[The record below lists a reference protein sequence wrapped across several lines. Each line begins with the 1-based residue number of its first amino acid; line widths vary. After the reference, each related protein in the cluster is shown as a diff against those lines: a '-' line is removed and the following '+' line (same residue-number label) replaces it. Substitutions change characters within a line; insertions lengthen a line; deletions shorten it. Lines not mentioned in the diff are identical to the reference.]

1 MINYWAIPNMGKMHL
16 MQLIEINRKS
26 YTKSFTRYYFYKQWH
41 HPTEYNKRIEKVYL
55 VRKHQSNVETPIR
68 TRTTYGE
75 RPDFVYDVDEDL
87 EIYLQKNGDLMADY
101 LRRKFFLSSMSLA
114 DFIKGKDPVEV
125 LFTDKW
131 FKVLSKEEVR
141 NESSRIIELL
151 KEIQKNLPVPPYL
164 CTFLEPYLST
174 HPEYIRDHIDELCD
188 VDVIF
193 NPFAMLGHSKLEEYV
208 INIYKS
214 RKNVI
219 PYKEN
224 LIDCFTSKLNMPS
237 KYDVLVEYKK
247 DKRNVWSYLDG
258 VVRNIRRIEKYLQH
272 NRIEPIYFNLDRDDY
287 KEVFGFEKDGIPRT
301 NTHSSLRK
309 GDYPERKQFEQIA
322 KEYVVMR
329 NMKDMRMV

>member
-1 MINYWAIPNMGKMHL
+1 MGYNYWAMPNMGKMHL
-16 MQLIEINRKS
+16 LQLIEINRKT
-26 YTKSFTRYYFYKQWH
+26 YTNGSHSRYYFYKQWH

-55 VRKHQSNVETPIR
+55 VRKHHSNVETSIR

-87 EIYLQKNGDLMADY
+87 EIYLHKNGDLMADY

-114 DFIKGKDPVEV
+114 DFIKDKDPVEV

-131 FKVLSKEEVR
+131 FKVLSNEEVR

-151 KEIQKNLPVPPYL
+151 KEIQKNLPVQSYL
-164 CTFLEPYLST
+164 CTFLEPYLFT
-174 HPEYIRDHIDELCD
+174 HPEYIRDHVDELCD
-188 VDVIF
+188 ADFLF

-208 INIYKS
+208 
-214 RKNVI
+214 NVI

-258 VVRNIRRIEKYLQH
+258 VVRGIRRIKKHLH
-272 NRIEPIYFNLDRDDY
+272 HHGIEPIYFNLDRDDY
-287 KEVFGFEKDGIPRT
+287 KEFFGFEKDGIPRT

-322 KEYVVMR
+322 KEYIVMR
-329 NMKDMRMV
+329 NMKDMRLV

>member
-1 MINYWAIPNMGKMHL
+1 MGKMHL
-16 MQLIEINRKS
+16 MQLIEINRKT
-26 YTKSFTRYYFYKQWH
+26 YTKSFNRYYFYKQLH

-55 VRKHQSNVETPIR
+55 VRKHHSNVETSLR

-75 RPDFVYDVDEDL
+75 RPDFVYDVDEDI

-131 FKVLSKEEVR
+131 FKVLSKEEVK
-141 NESSRIIELL
+141 NEYSRIIELL
-151 KEIQKNLPVPPYL
+151 KEIQKNLPAIPYL
-164 CTFLEPYLST
+164 DTFLEPYLIT
-174 HPEYIRDHIDELCD
+174 HPEYIRDHVDELCD
-188 VDVIF
+188 ADFLF
-193 NPFAMLGHSKLEEYV
+193 NPFAMLCHSKLEEYV

-219 PYKEN
+219 PYKED

-258 VVRNIRRIEKYLQH
+258 VVRNIRKIEKYLQH
-272 NRIEPIYFNLDRDDY
+272 NGIESIYFNLDRDDY

>member
-1 MINYWAIPNMGKMHL
+1 MGKMHL
-16 MQLIEINRKS
+16 MQLIEINRKT
-26 YTKSFTRYYFYKQWH
+26 YAKSFNRHYFYKQWH

-55 VRKHQSNVETPIR
+55 VRKHHSNVETSLR

-75 RPDFVYDVDEDL
+75 RPDFVYDVDEDI

-101 LRRKFFLSSMSLA
+101 LRRKFFLSSMSPAGSSDILKTWA
-114 DFIKGKDPVEV
+114 DPVEV

-131 FKVLSKEEVR
+131 FKVLSKEEVKS
-141 NESSRIIELL
+141 EYSRIIELL
-151 KEIQKNLPVPPYL
+151 KEIQKNLPTIPYL
-164 CTFLEPYLST
+164 DTFLEPYLIT
-174 HPEYIRDHIDELCD
+174 HPEYIRDHVDELCD
-188 VDVIF
+188 ADFII

-219 PYKEN
+219 PYKED

-258 VVRNIRRIEKYLQH
+258 VVRNIRKIEKYLQH
-272 NRIEPIYFNLDRDDY
+272 NGIEPIYFNLDRDDY

-329 NMKDMRMV
+329 NMKDMRGGQFI